1 MKPIIGITSDMDEDF
16 FKLRQDYVSAIV
28 NAGGMPVIIPPLMES
43 VNSMAGFI
51 NGLLLSGGR
60 DLLPKYYGEEISV
73 PHECMKFV
81 DEERSDFEF
90 ALLCEVIRRQKPV
103 LGICYGMQ
111 LINVALG
118 GTLYQDIGYQ
128 IPNALDH
135 KEGLHNIQ
143 TNQSLTSIVNLQPSV
158 ISVNSSHHQ
167 AIKSSGKGLKVFAV
181 SDDGVI
187 EGFYKWDYPFLV
199 GVQWHPERSYD
210 KLSLML
216 FESFIRNGVI

>member
-1 MKPIIGITSDMDEDF
+1 VKPIIGITSDMDEDF
-16 FKLRQDYVSAIV
+16 FKLGQDYVSAVV

-43 VNSMAGFI
+43 VNHVAGFI

-81 DEERSDFEF
+81 EEERSDFEF
-90 ALLCEVIRRQKPV
+90 ALLCEFIKRQKPV

-135 KEGLHNIQ
+135 KKGEHNIQ
-143 TNQSLTSIVNLQPSV
+143 TNQSLISIIDLQPSV
-158 ISVNSSHHQ
+158 LSVNSSHHQ
-167 AIKSSGKGLKVFAV
+167 AIKSCGKGLKAFAV
-181 SDDGVI
+181 SEDGVI
-187 EGFYKWDYPFLV
+187 EGFYKWDHPFLV

-210 KLSLML
+210 KLSLMI
-216 FESFIRNGVI
+216 FESFIKNGAI